1 MAKSNS
7 AFQTIRTEGALFPP
21 DILQRIAS
29 LKVNGTRVDDY
40 HLPPGFKVKEAIT
53 ASWTALRAHWTNF
66 QEARA
71 NLDGDDTGTAITND
85 RWLLPLFKELDY
97 GRLTTDKAPVID
109 EKTYPIER
117 FYNNTPIHLIGCNL
131 GLDRRTKGARGA
143 ATASPHSMMQEFLN
157 RSDDH
162 LWAFVSNGTHL
173 RILRDNISL
182 SRQAFVEFDL
192 EAMME
197 GEVYSDF
204 ALLWLLCHQSR
215 VEADQPE
222 QCWLEK
228 WSQLAREQGTRIL
241 KDLRGGVEKSIE
253 ALGQGF
259 ISHPRN
265 DQLRE
270 KLQSG
275 ELTKDDY
282 YRQLLRIV
290 YRLLFLFVAEDRELL
305 HPSEVKSSTA
315 ELYDTYYSTRRLR
328 EMSQRIRG
336 SKHADLWHSLSL
348 VFDSL
353 SKDDGCPQLGL
364 IGLGSFLWRSES
376 TVDLNGPAAIGR
388 GAIAHGSATENTEPT
403 DPVYISNDDLL
414 HSIRALA
421 YVEQDRVLRSVDYRN
436 LGSEELGSVYES
448 LLELHPQMHVEA
460 KTFSLNTAAGNERK
474 TTGSYYTPDSLVQC
488 LLDSAL
494 EPVVEQRL
502 KDAKTISRRTLVP
515 GSLPDDLPDW
525 IDRIPADRRDVI
537 TSGNYT
543 QIAEQAILA
552 LTVCD
557 PACGSGHFLIAA
569 AHRLA
574 RQLARV
580 RTGESEPSPE
590 DHQHALRDIIGRCIY
605 GVDINPMAVELCK
618 VSLWMEA
625 IEPGKPLSFLDHH
638 IQCGNSLLGTTPE
651 LLAAGIPNDAFKP
664 IEGDDKEV
672 CKDLKK
678 RNARERSDAEHGG
691 IQQELWNRDDGIKLG
706 NMAETFAR
714 LSAGDDDTVEA
725 IRQKE
730 LEYAKAVRGD
740 KYKYSCLLADLW
752 CAAFL
757 WKKDETDL
765 GRLCPT
771 QYYLKEVEKNPH
783 SIPKLM
789 ETEVQRLAQQYAIFH
804 WYMAFPDV
812 FVLPNET
819 GKAENHQTG
828 WSRGFDVVLG
838 NPPWERVVLKEKEFF
853 AERNQTIADA
863 RTASRRRKLI
873 AELRESDPKL
883 FEEFSTATRKS
894 DGESQYL
901 RLSGQFPL
909 CGGGRDI
916 NSAFVFAELLSNLVA
931 TRGRNGVIVP
941 SAIVTDHAGKLF
953 FKEVVES
960 DRLVHVYDFENN
972 KPLFA
977 GVHRSYKFALLC
989 ISGASGE
996 SVAAD
1001 FAFFMSDVNEL
1012 GDALRH
1018 FRLSAF
1024 DIAAMN
1030 PNSRTCPV
1038 FRRST
1043 DAELTR
1049 HVYARLPVITNEAL
1063 GQANDWK
1070 IKTRPGLFHTA
1081 NDSAFFH
1088 TADGLQRDGFDSIGS
1103 NYEDANRVMV
1113 PLYESKMVHQFDHRW
1128 LSFCEGAPSPTRDEP
1143 TEYPV
1148 PRYWVP
1154 ESEVK
1159 RRAEGTPAQLL
1170 VRRITRST
1178 DERSLISALIP
1189 EAGISDSATLLV
1201 TDMNDAV
1208 HVVGV
1213 FNSFAM
1219 DYFARQKL
1227 AGVTLSPY
1235 ILRQFPIP
1243 SHDQLNSLKLLAGNL
1258 VWLPNRV
1265 LELTFTAWDLEA
1277 FALDFGYKGPP
1288 FRWDEERRFRLRCEL
1303 DAAYFH
1309 LYMGE
1314 PEEWGADNS
1323 ELRAMFHTP
1332 RDAVEYIMETFP
1344 IVKRKDIART
1354 EVKNEAGEVVTPG
1367 TYVTKDTILEIY
1379 DEMATAIATGVP
1391 YQTRLDPPP
1400 GPPTDE
1406 AGNFIPMAQWD
1417 QNNWPS
1423 HIHPPRGQKLIREDT
1438 ITDIMLLLHHW
1449 DIAVHVSAIELG
1461 VLFMRDDR
1469 SRQIILDEKP
1479 VADLPPET
1487 ERDSDATHLITHFDL
1502 LYYEMAQGGLI
1513 ESVGE
1518 NAYQIKD
1525 KSAIEG
1531 LSEAYFDKAR
1541 EAVEAVKRFDRPE
1554 ETIERLRRGNVAVTV
1569 NV

>member
-29 LKVNGTRVDDY
+29 LKVDGTRVDAY

-66 QEARA
+66 QEASA
-71 NLDGDDTGTAITND
+71 NLDDDDTGTAITND

-131 GLDRRTKGARGA
+131 QLDRRTKGARGA

-162 LWAFVSNGTHL
+162 LWAFISNGTHL

-215 VEADQPE
+215 VESDQPE

-275 ELTKDDY
+275 DLTKDDY

-305 HPSEVKSSTA
+305 HPSEVNSSTA

-353 SKDDGCPQLGL
+353 GKDDGCPQLGL

-376 TVDLNGPAAIGR
+376 TVDLNGPAAICH
-388 GAIAHGSATENTEPT
+388 GALAHGSPTENAEPT

-414 HSIRALA
+414 LSIRALA

-525 IDRIPADRRDVI
+525 FDRIPADRRDVI

-574 RQLARV
+574 RHLARV

-625 IEPGKPLSFLDHH
+625 IEPGKPLSFVDHH
-638 IQCGNSLLGTTPE
+638 IQCGNSLLGTTPR
-651 LLAAGIPNDAFKP
+651 LLADGIPDNAFKP
-664 IEGDDKEV
+664 IEGDVKTIVDNLKSDNRRQRRERADPSGTQMLALESEDLAATLGVEWEPFARISTSSDESLTSIAEKERLYARLV
-672 CKDLKK
+672 SGADYL
-678 RNARERSDAEHGG
+678 NAR
-691 IQQELWNRDDGIKLG
+691 
-706 NMAETFAR
+706 
-714 LSAGDDDTVEA
+714 
-725 IRQKE
+725 
-730 LEYAKAVRGD
+730 
-740 KYKYSCLLADLW
+740 LLADTW
-752 CAAFL
+752 CAVFV
-757 WKKDETDL
+757 WKKDESDL

-771 QYYLKEVEKNPH
+771 ENDFRRIENNPH
-783 SIPKLM
+783 SILPHVRS
-789 ETEVQRLAQQYAIFH
+789 EVRRLADQYQFFH
-804 WYMAFPDV
+804 WHLAFPDV
-812 FVLPNET
+812 FVLPGDV
-819 GKAENHQTG
+819 GKAENEQTG

-838 NPPWERVVLKEKEFF
+838 NPPWDKMTPDSKEFF
-853 AERNQTIADA
+853 SQYDEEVRFANKASERVLVDELLEDQTIASA
-863 RTASRRRKLI
+863 WHEHRRKRFSEVALI
-873 AELRESDPKL
+873 RNSGFFQLFAEGNLGKGDQNTYRFFLELALFTTSRIGAAAQIVPEGLYNGTNAAAIRTSLFEKHNLVRLLGFENAREVWFDGIDSRMKFCLYATNGTGVAKSFSAAFNIRSTQELSAALSGSSLVIPTALVREFSPDALTLLEFRRQLDIDIARKLYDAHPKL
-883 FEEFSTATRKS
+883 GDKSAGEPTHSQSREIDLTNDAAILRDGGDGLPVYEGRMVNHYDHRAKGYVSGRARKAVWEEYDF
-894 DGESQYL
+894 GESSKRICPQW
-901 RLSGQFPL
+901 RIE
-909 CGGGRDI
+909 RDDI
-916 NSAFVFAELLSNLVA
+916 PTKN
-931 TRGRNGVIVP
+931 
-941 SAIVTDHAGKLF
+941 TDRI
-953 FKEVVES
+953 
-960 DRLVHVYDFENN
+960 DRYRVGFS
-972 KPLFA
+972 
-977 GVHRSYKFALLC
+977 R
-989 ISGASGE
+989 IASPT
-996 SVAAD
+996 
-1001 FAFFMSDVNEL
+1001 N
-1012 GDALRH
+1012 
-1018 FRLSAF
+1018 
-1024 DIAAMN
+1024 
-1030 PNSRTCPV
+1030 
-1038 FRRST
+1038 RRSFV
-1043 DAELTR
+1043 A
-1049 HVYARLPVITNEAL
+1049 
-1063 GQANDWK
+1063 
-1070 IKTRPGLFHTA
+1070 
-1081 NDSAFFH
+1081 
-1088 TADGLQRDGFDSIGS
+1088 
-1103 NYEDANRVMV
+1103 
-1113 PLYESKMVHQFDHRW
+1113 
-1128 LSFCEGAPSPTRDEP
+1128 
-1143 TEYPV
+1143 
-1148 PRYWVP
+1148 
-1154 ESEVK
+1154 
-1159 RRAEGTPAQLL
+1159 
-1170 VRRITRST
+1170 
-1178 DERSLISALIP
+1178 ALIP
-1189 EAGISDSATLLV
+1189 PNSVASYTVQTVMYSPEFEWMYIPWL
-1201 TDMNDAV
+1201 AV
-1208 HVVGV
+1208 A
-1213 FNSFAM
+1213 NSFSM
-1219 DYFARQKL
+1219 DFIVRMRVSL
-1227 AGVTLSPY
+1227 DLNFT
-1235 ILRQFPIP
+1235 I
-1243 SHDQLNSLKLLAGNL
+1243 LNSLPFPRMIDPNEIVQELAPL
-1258 VWLPNRV
+1258 VLA
-1265 LELTFTAWDLEA
+1265 LTCTSPEMEGYRDSMLAHG
-1277 FALDFGYKGPP
+1277 LDSPI
-1288 FRWDEERRFRLRCEL
+1288 
-1303 DAAYFH
+1303 
-1309 LYMGE
+1309 
-1314 PEEWGADNS
+1314 
-1323 ELRAMFHTP
+1323 ELRD
-1332 RDAVEYIMETFP
+1332 RDSSASRLPISCLVDAIVARKLFDLTLGELEYVMTRFP
-1344 IVKRKDIART
+1344 IIEKLDVEKYGRFLTRDLICLAHSQLDSNETT
-1354 EVKNEAGEVVTPG
+1354 EVLSRLVDQMEEV
-1367 TYVTKDTILEIY
+1367 
-1379 DEMATAIATGVP
+1379 A
-1391 YQTRLDPPP
+1391 
-1400 GPPTDE
+1400 
-1406 AGNFIPMAQWD
+1406 
-1417 QNNWPS
+1417 
-1423 HIHPPRGQKLIREDT
+1423 
-1438 ITDIMLLLHHW
+1438 
-1449 DIAVHVSAIELG
+1449 
-1461 VLFMRDDR
+1461 
-1469 SRQIILDEKP
+1469 
-1479 VADLPPET
+1479 
-1487 ERDSDATHLITHFDL
+1487 
-1502 LYYEMAQGGLI
+1502 
-1513 ESVGE
+1513 
-1518 NAYQIKD
+1518 
-1525 KSAIEG
+1525 
-1531 LSEAYFDKAR
+1531 
-1541 EAVEAVKRFDRPE
+1541 
-1554 ETIERLRRGNVAVTV
+1554 
-1569 NV
+1569 